1 MKGPDEKVKK
11 KTKVISAG
19 LLVAVA
25 VLLLIVFILWK
36 ITDDIVLAKETSFD
50 HKVFELLSGYTTPAV
65 TTAIKVF
72 TFFGSALFIL
82 PAYFALAAVLYFYK
96 KNKILSIAVIAIG
109 LASRLLL
116 FIIKNIFQRDRPL
129 EPLIPE
135 VTGFSYPSGHS
146 FSSFAFYGLLTYVI
160 WKTNLSKLGK
170 WLLSILLILFA
181 ASIAV
186 SRVYL
191 HVHYASDVIAGFCLS
206 ILWLCMSLWIL
217 EKVQREKIGH

>member
-1 MKGPDEKVKK
+1 MKGSDEKVKK
-11 KTKVISAG
+11 ETKAISAG

-25 VLLLIVFILWK
+25 ILLLIVFVLWK
-36 ITDDIVLAKETSFD
+36 ITDDIVLANETSFD
-50 HKVFELLSGYTTPAV
+50 HKVFEILSGYTTPAV
-65 TTAIKVF
+65 TGVMQF
-72 TFFGSALFIL
+72 CTFLGDAWFIL
-82 PAYFALAAVLYFYK
+82 PAYFVLAAVLYFYK

-146 FSSFAFYGLLTYVI
+146 FSSFAFYGLLTYII
-160 WKTNLSKLGK
+160 WKTNLSKLWK
-170 WLLSILLILFA
+170 WLLSVLLILLA
-181 ASIAV
+181 ACIAL

-191 HVHYASDVIAGFCLS
+191 HVHYASDVIAGLCLS
-206 ILWLCMSLWIL
+206 ILWLGMSLWIL
-217 EKVQREKIGH
+217 EKVQIRH